1 MPRLDPSRTP
11 IMILMEYVVAG
22 YHNNE
27 VNPEGDRIVE
37 VATIRL
43 WDACQQDING
53 KADSCHKVLP

>member
-43 WDACQQDING
+43 
-53 KADSCHKVLP
+53 

>member
-11 IMILMEYVVAG
+11 IMLLMEHVVAG

-27 VNPEGDRIVE
+27 VNPEGDRIAE

-43 WDACQQDING
+43 
-53 KADSCHKVLP
+53 